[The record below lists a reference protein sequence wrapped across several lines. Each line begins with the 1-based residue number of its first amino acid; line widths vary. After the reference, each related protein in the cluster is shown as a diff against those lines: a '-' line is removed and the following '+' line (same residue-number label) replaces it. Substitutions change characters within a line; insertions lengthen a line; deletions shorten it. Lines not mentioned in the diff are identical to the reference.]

1 MFPKR
6 EKERERERRKL
17 DEPCHAIPRFT
28 FSFERRKGGR
38 KERRKGRGGMA
49 AGYLPRTKI
58 FHEVGKGTVM
68 AGTRRVIDR
77 A

>member
-1 MFPKR
+1 
-6 EKERERERRKL
+6 
-17 DEPCHAIPRFT
+17 
-28 FSFERRKGGR
+28 
-38 KERRKGRGGMA
+38 MA

>member
-1 MFPKR
+1 MCFQNEKKRER
-6 EKERERERRKL
+6 EKEIGRTVSR
-17 DEPCHAIPRFT
+17 DSPFY
-28 FSFERRKGGR
+28 FFERRKGGR